1 MVNQQP
7 SPGNVGS
14 RLSSGLGLWI
24 LALALGVCAGMQMDL
39 QAQSTQLAEPDTT
52 PGLKQAPRVVE
63 PSRRRRSV
71 AREQRVVA
79 IRYPVS
85 TEGVDHFS
93 ASLPELV
100 RFANEETRLDDAVFI
115 DAEASLSDPNLGIP
129 LLLYLS
135 GNRAN
140 LDFAPREKLWLGG
153 YLMGG
158 GLLFAEDVRP
168 PARYRSDVARSGTP
182 FDRQLKALLADG
194 RVLGDAGQNWQ
205 TISHDHPIY
214 QSFFE
219 FPGGP
224 PLGTSSGRRWRS
236 GTVTELEMLELRG
249 RVAVVFSDLNISY
262 GWASMEAQGR
272 RRALQFG
279 TNLLVFALA
288 EQRAGPPR

>member
-1 MVNQQP
+1 MLTKLT
-7 SPGNVGS
+7 SGIRPGAR
-14 RLSSGLGLWI
+14 RLAVHLLAGITVGLGTLMPTS
-24 LALALGVCAGMQMDL
+24 AHG
-39 QAQSTQLAEPDTT
+39 QATQLAEPDTT
-52 PGLKQAPRVVE
+52 SEVKQTPRVVE
-63 PSRRRRSV
+63 PRRQTRAVSRQ
-71 AREQRVVA
+71 QRIVA
-79 IRYPVS
+79 IRYALAE
-85 TEGVDHFS
+85 EGVDQFS

-100 RFANEETRLDDAVFI
+100 HFANQETQFDDVVFV
-115 DAEASLSDPNLGIP
+115 DDEASLSDPNLGNP

-135 GNRAN
+135 GNTAQ
-140 LDFAPREKLWLGG
+140 LKLGAREKLWLGG

-168 PARYRSDVARSGTP
+168 PALFRSDVARSGTP

-194 RVLGDAGQNWQ
+194 RVLGDAGQAWR
-205 TISHDHPIY
+205 TIGHDHPVY
-214 QSFFE
+214 QAFFE

-224 PLGTSSGRRWRS
+224 TLGTSSGRRWRS
-236 GTVTELEMLELRG
+236 GSVTELEMLEIRG

-262 GWASMEAQGR
+262 GWASMEATGR